1 MEPKFSAGASLA
13 KISSILTHGDG
24 DFFFHC
30 LLIIYSD
37 PHQNLKTSLNLPQS
51 IYPFK
56 NTLEK

>member
-1 MEPKFSAGASLA
+1 MEPKYSAGASLA
-13 KISSILTHGDG
+13 KISSILIHG
-24 DFFFHC
+24 DFFFPC

-51 IYPFK
+51 IYPLK